1 MAAERPAALA
11 DTALADPL
19 MSEPTLALPDDPASR
34 VSMFGAVLPERLR
47 LATTPIGIGVVLVL
61 LWLWIRARHLDAIER
76 RTLNGD
82 YVRTAIAQHL
92 TLTFVAAGLVVA
104 IAVPLGVLLT
114 RSWARR
120 LTPFVLALANAGQ
133 AVPAIGLLVLL
144 TIKFGVGF
152 RIALIGL
159 VASSVLPVLRNT
171 IAGVQQVDQAL
182 VEAARGMGLRPWQVL
197 LRVELPL
204 AVPVMLAGLR
214 TALVLCVGV
223 ATLATFVDA
232 GGLGDMII
240 NGLKL
245 QRTAVQITGGLL
257 TCSIAFFVDW
267 LGNVAEWILR
277 PRGI

>member
-1 MAAERPAALA
+1 MAIERPAVLA

-19 MSEPTLALPDDPASR
+19 LAEPTLTRPAGPARR
-34 VSMFGAVLPERLR
+34 VSMFGAVLPEPLR
-47 LATTPIGIGVVLVL
+47 LATTPIGIAAVLLV
-61 LWLWIRARHLDAIER
+61 LWLWIRAQNLDAIER
-76 RTLNGD
+76 RTLNAG

-92 TLTFVAAGLVVA
+92 TLTFAAAALVVA
-104 IAVPLGVLLT
+104 IAIPLGVLLT

-120 LTPFVLALANAGQ
+120 LTPFVLVLANAGQ

-152 RIALIGL
+152 RIALVGL

-171 IAGVQQVDQAL
+171 IAGVQQVDPAL

-223 ATLATFVDA
+223 ATLATFVNA

-245 QRTAVQITGGLL
+245 QRITVQVTGGLL
-257 TCSIAFFVDW
+257 TCAIAFFVDW
-267 LGNVAEWILR
+267 LGNVAERILR